1 MKFINSAHVFFF
13 HFSGNFLRGIKTH
26 PSHSSKSEAE
36 PERWKPRPDLGIVV
50 VSICTHHHWQRPS
63 CPMRCLMHAS
73 GAVWTSQ
80 LPCLIWTCSSTDQ
93 TSPAIWHSWR
103 VLEKKYNIL
112 PSKKRI
118 SSLKRRFFF
127 RERLLE
133 DGRFHLLIPPFFPC
147 LAQCLISLGTEKQEQ
162 IPQAVK
168 ACHGASFPG
177 QLWWDMLLNFNLKDL
192 RDQQ

>member
-103 VLEKKYNIL
+103 VLEKKVQHIAIQEANQQPQEAIFFSGKIVGRWQVSPPDPPIL
-112 PSKKRI
+112 SVPGPMPHFIGHR
-118 SSLKRRFFF
+118 
-127 RERLLE
+127 
-133 DGRFHLLIPPFFPC
+133 
-147 LAQCLISLGTEKQEQ
+147 
-162 IPQAVK
+162 K
-168 ACHGASFPG
+168 ARANPTGCEGLPWCIVSRATLMRHVT
-177 QLWWDMLLNFNLKDL
+177 
-192 RDQQ
+192 